1 MPGEA
6 LELTAQHH
14 LSSSSQDS
22 RTVPENQESS
32 LPPQPRSLPAAIC
45 FSPDKAKQ
53 YNHFSDIFLVLLRIQ
68 GAVLYLS
75 SLLSLGGLFVSFLR
89 L

>member
-1 MPGEA
+1 M
-6 LELTAQHH
+6 
-14 LSSSSQDS
+14 
-22 RTVPENQESS
+22 
-32 LPPQPRSLPAAIC
+32 SLPAAIC

-75 SLLSLGGLFVSFLR
+75 SLLSLGGLFHFWGSEAAEQENICPVTSGKSCSNPQSTQQ
-89 L
+89 